1 MDKLIFKGK
10 YENAGGVLQ
19 KFSMAFCVMWPKVG
33 SLLKMELFESQAV
46 NFFASVI
53 KNQIKDRKSTGQRR
67 NDFIDALSQVIKPKT
82 ESSVAVITPK
92 RIGLFK
98 NLPLTSL
105 CFDPFI
111 GTG

>member
-1 MDKLIFKGK
+1 MIFKGK

-19 KFSMAFCVMWPKVG
+19 KFSMAFCVMWPKIG

-46 NFFASVI
+46 NFFARVI

-82 ESSVAVITPK
+82 ESTVAVITPK
-92 RIGLFK
+92 RIGLF
-98 NLPLTSL
+98 NNHSPNFFL
-105 CFDPFI
+105 F
-111 GTG
+111 